1 MATAER
7 RQTRAAA
14 ARQNTA
20 GNAADVE
27 ADVEA
32 RFLKSFF
39 ADLCGGRRRAEAGV
53 AATARQAA
61 PARQRPE

>member
-14 ARQNTA
+14 ARESTA
-20 GNAADVE
+20 ENAADDA

-39 ADLCGGRRRAEAGV
+39 GDLCGGGRRAEAGV

-61 PARQRPE
+61 PARRHPE